1 MVITDI
7 ATYTREQTGVTVQNI
22 TDPQLYRYL
31 NIAYH
36 EIENAIVTDLNEDF
50 FWNEMTFDLVNAQ
63 AEYAVFNTTVDGNT
77 RGVNKVISLAVDFN
91 WNGQF
96 VDATITTGDD
106 LESKRNGTSAQY
118 PLFRVMD
125 WSIEIFPTPNKA
137 VTAGGKIRVV
147 QHLID
152 LTSGTTEANIYNG
165 RIHPNYHY
173 FIALGAMEH
182 IYRQRKLENDSITA
196 RNVFLSKLYGDW
208 WKDIGLLGMLGN
220 RTISTMKSIEPNTIK
235 FR

>member
-50 FWNEMTFDLVNAQ
+50 FWNEMTFDLVNWQ

-91 WNGQF
+91 
-96 VDATITTGDD
+96 
-106 LESKRNGTSAQY
+106 
-118 PLFRVMD
+118 
-125 WSIEIFPTPNKA
+125 
-137 VTAGGKIRVV
+137 
-147 QHLID
+147 
-152 LTSGTTEANIYNG
+152 
-165 RIHPNYHY
+165 
-173 FIALGAMEH
+173 
-182 IYRQRKLENDSITA
+182 
-196 RNVFLSKLYGDW
+196 
-208 WKDIGLLGMLGN
+208 
-220 RTISTMKSIEPNTIK
+220 
-235 FR
+235 